1 MHLHLQVFFCIQR
14 NTAKVSAQ
22 YGPLIADVG
31 EETMTAGMRTPV
43 STLIVLWSVF
53 AVANAA
59 SAQQASSGIEQSGLV
74 GKLEGAIPVFDA
86 PRPAQL
92 HEAPMLAE
100 LVRAGKLPPVEQRVP
115 QDALVLRPLQSV
127 GRYGGILRRGFTG
140 PADSENGNRFMV
152 GDKPLFF
159 DVAGSTVTPNLFRN
173 FEVSPDG
180 KRTVLYLRRGLR
192 WSDGSPFTADD
203 FVFWSEDVYG
213 NHDIVPTP
221 AVELSVAGVQGR
233 LVKIDDATIAYE
245 FDSPFFLFPRLLA
258 GDTLIGGG
266 QSHMQSEG
274 LSYGLYAPAHY
285 LKQFIPK
292 YSSVEKLT
300 AQARAA
306 GFDSWVQLFKFK
318 SDWRL
323 NTELPVLGAWRTTTP
338 INTQVWTLERN
349 PYFYEVD
356 PEGNQ
361 LPYLDRIVMTLA
373 ENPEVVNLRVLTGS
387 YDYQERFID
396 ISKLPVLL
404 ENQER
409 GHFKIY
415 LDLGFNGSDSL
426 LFPNPSYREDV
437 EIGKWL
443 ASADFRRALSLGID
457 RDQLN
462 QVFWLGLGTPGSV
475 IPASSVPESPGEEW
489 RNRWSTHDP
498 VQANRILDTIGLG
511 KKDSE
516 GFRLRTDNGQRLRIE
531 LMVSQTLLATWPQQA
546 EMIAQQWRAIGIAA
560 DVKVLERSM
569 ANSRIASDQQQILM
583 WTNIGTDQLYLN
595 PRYVLPT
602 DPGLGVISTSI
613 ARWYSS
619 QGAAGTKPTDPEL
632 IKALE
637 LFRGASQQREEQRL
651 ATAKEIWKMI
661 VEQQWGIGLVGQ
673 SPAILGVRVVS
684 DKLRNVPERTCI
696 SQHCRA
702 PGGARPEQWFYN

>member
-1 MHLHLQVFFCIQR
+1 LYPKKYGR
-14 NTAKVSAQ
+14 GSASRE
-22 YGPLIADVG
+22 PLIADVG
-31 EETMTAGMRTPV
+31 GAMTTRVKALISLMMALS
-43 STLIVLWSVF
+43 STF
-53 AVANAA
+53 AVVSAV
-59 SAQQASSGIEQSGLV
+59 SAQPASSGIEQSGLV
-74 GKLEGAIPVFDA
+74 GKLEGAEPVFDA

-92 HEAPMLAE
+92 HEAPMLTE
-100 LVRAGKLPPVEQRVP
+100 LVRAGKLPPVEQRLP
-115 QDALVLRPLQSV
+115 QDVLVLRPLQSV

-140 PADSENGNRFMV
+140 PGDSENGNRFMV

-159 DVAGSTVTPNLFRN
+159 DVTGSRVTPNLFRN
-173 FEVSPDG
+173 VEVSPDG

-192 WSDGSPFTADD
+192 WSDGAPFTADD

-213 NHDIVPTP
+213 NRDIVPTP

-245 FDSPFFLFPRLLA
+245 FDNPFFLFPSLLA

-266 QSHMQSEG
+266 QAHMQSEG

-292 YSSVEKLT
+292 YSSAGKLT
-300 AQARAA
+300 EQARAA

-323 NTELPVLGAWRTTTP
+323 NIELPVLGAWRTTTP

-356 PEGNQ
+356 PEGHQ

-404 ENQER
+404 ENQDR
-409 GHFKIY
+409 GHFKIH

-426 LFPNPSYREDV
+426 LFPNPSYREDP

-475 IPASSVPESPGEEW
+475 IPASTVPESPGEEW
-489 RNRWSTHDP
+489 RSRWSTHDP
-498 VQANRILDTIGLG
+498 AQANRILDGIGLG
-511 KKDSE
+511 KRDSE
-516 GFRLRTDNGQRLRIE
+516 GFRIRNDNGQRLRIE
-531 LMVSQTLLATWPQQA
+531 LLVSQTLLATWPQQA

-583 WTNIGTDQLYLN
+583 WTNIGTDQMYLN

-632 IKALE
+632 VKALD
-637 LFRGASQQREEQRL
+637 LFRGASQQKEEKRT
-651 ATAKEIWKMI
+651 ATAREIWKMI

-684 DKLRNVPERTCI
+684 DKLRNIPERTCI

-702 PGGARPEQWFYN
+702 PGVARPEQWFYN